1 MAYYSITVVS
11 CQLLMFHVKHLMF
24 HVKRRRRT
32 HSNQGASLSRPATP
46 YYKLSVDLCQAF
58 SSIYFLTT
66 DNGQAPEAQAY
77 PAPPPHIVNYFLLS
91 VKHFLAFYFE
101 KLSIVRCSLY
111 HQQRLTAH
119 NQRTLSAVRL

>member
-1 MAYYSITVVS
+1 MAYYSRLSVC
-11 CQLLMFHVKHLMF
+11 CQLLMFHVK
-24 HVKRRRRT
+24 
-32 HSNQGASLSRPATP
+32 QLSRPATP
-46 YYKLSVDLCQAF
+46 YYKLSVNLCQAF
-58 SSIYFLTT
+58 SSINLRTT
-66 DNGQAPEAQAY
+66 DNASERSERAGYKAQAY

-119 NQRTLSAVRL
+119 NQRTLFAVRL